1 MEKKKDKIL
10 ICGAFDFKGL
20 STGGQPVKTREL
32 YYALQKTVGA
42 DRVIYVETVGWKK
55 NPFATVMRFFQQAS
69 KAKYIIM
76 LPAHKGVAVFSRLL
90 VWAKKF
96 WGCTIYYDV
105 VGGWLVDKVKNDNR
119 LMKLLCQFDGIW
131 VETTIMNTELE
142 KSGLTNTRVV
152 RNFKKLNPIDLTKL
166 PQQRSRIL
174 KACFF
179 SRVTKQKGVIEA
191 IEAIKE
197 VNQTMGSCV
206 ELDIYGPIDPNFTQE
221 FSEVKNNFP
230 NAIHYRGV
238 VQPNQSVETLKKY
251 DVLLFPT
258 LFKTEGLPGTI
269 IDAYAAGLPVISS
282 RWDSFGDIVDESKT
296 GIGYTFDNFD
306 ELVECLKWAVTHR
319 ENLDTMRANCV
330 EKAKE
335 FMPETVVSELI
346 KNGLIG

>member
-1 MEKKKDKIL
+1 MEKKRNKIL

-32 YYALQKTVGA
+32 YYALQKAIGE
-42 DRVIYVETVGWKK
+42 DRIIYVETVGWKK
-55 NPFATVMRFFQQAS
+55 NPFVTFIRFFQQAA

-90 VWAKKF
+90 VWAKRF

-105 VGGWLVDKVKNDNR
+105 VGGWLVDRIKIDGR
-119 LMKLLCQFDGIW
+119 LMKLLSKFDGIW
-131 VETTIMNTELE
+131 VETTIMNTEL
-142 KSGLTNTRVV
+142 KKIGLTNTQVV
-152 RNFKKLNPIDLTKL
+152 RNFKKLNPVGFAKL
-166 PQQRSRIL
+166 SHQRSTTF
-174 KACFF
+174 KVCFF

-191 IEAIKE
+191 INAVIE
-197 VNQTMGSCV
+197 VNRAMGLRV
-206 ELDIYGPIDPNFTQE
+206 ELDIYGPVDPNFAKE
-221 FSEVKNNFP
+221 FNEMKNNFP
-230 NAIHYRGV
+230 DTICYRGV
-238 VQPNQSVETLKKY
+238 VQPNQSVETLEKY
-251 DVLLFPT
+251 DILLFPT

-282 RWDSFGDIVDESKT
+282 RWDSFGDIIEENKT
-296 GIGYTFDNFD
+296 GIGYTFDSFD

-319 ENLDTMRANCV
+319 EDLNTMRANCV

-346 KNGLIG
+346 RERLFD